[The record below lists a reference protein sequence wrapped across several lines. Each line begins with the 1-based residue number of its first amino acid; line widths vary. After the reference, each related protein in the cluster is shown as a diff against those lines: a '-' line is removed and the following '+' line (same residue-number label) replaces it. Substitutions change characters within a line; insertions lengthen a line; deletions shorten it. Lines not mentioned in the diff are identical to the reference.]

1 MSWWRVS
8 VTFAQTVEVETAGEA
23 KAKVTEQV
31 PSAAL
36 GWGLDD
42 LVETT
47 TVEEQQREGTER

>member
-8 VTFAQTVEVETAGEA
+8 VTFAQTVEAETADEA

-47 TVEEQQREGTER
+47 TAEQQREGTER